1 MEIAL
6 LKAETVKLEKEIS
19 EIKKTK
25 SVVLQSVSTTFSDP
39 QSMVLETRI
48 QQTRLSPPI
57 RHRNHGVHI
66 CLGAGIAYNLF
77 IINIYYKTKMDT
89 TMDMTWVLALLVTI
103 AFFLMV
109 LFVDMAWK
117 NCSKHIYEQK
127 SYISIIHFY
136 LPY

>member
-1 MEIAL
+1 MVPAEAEKEIVVLSNKATRLLEESVKSTKEIAL

-25 SVVLQSVSTTFSDP
+25 SVVLQSVSTIFSDP
-39 QSMVLETRI
+39 QSMDYLLEARI

-77 IINIYYKTKMDT
+77 IMRSNEKMRRQIEQIKEKTDG
-89 TMDMTWVLALLVTI
+89 
-103 AFFLMV
+103 
-109 LFVDMAWK
+109 
-117 NCSKHIYEQK
+117 Q
-127 SYISIIHFY
+127 
-136 LPY
+136 